1 MSEVDVGGMAVEVN
15 LPDTIPLHV
24 VAMWQ
29 MAADEQSDT
38 MADDRK
44 VCVKQRCVIEFLHA
58 EKMAPIDI
66 HWCLLNASGA
76 QTVDVSTLRQRVV
89 YFSGGDRDSGSP
101 LLVQH
106 AGSCSSL
113 VKMHMKKCFT
123 TENSCSILSVV
134 ASMEINR
141 RHYFQSNLCSTF
153 LSNQVPSFYDQI
165 RQ

>member
-66 HWCLLNASGA
+66 HWCLLN
-76 QTVDVSTLRQRVV
+76 VDE
-89 YFSGGDRDSGSP
+89 D
-101 LLVQH
+101 
-106 AGSCSSL
+106 
-113 VKMHMKKCFT
+113 
-123 TENSCSILSVV
+123 
-134 ASMEINR
+134 
-141 RHYFQSNLCSTF
+141 
-153 LSNQVPSFYDQI
+153 
-165 RQ
+165 

>member
-1 MSEVDVGGMAVEVN
+1 MCPSLLCWPMMSEVDVGGMAVEVN

-44 VCVKQRCVIEFLHA
+44 GCVKQRCVIEFLHA

-66 HWCLLNASGA
+66 HWCLLNVSGA

-89 YFSGGDRDSGSP
+89 YFSGGDRDSGSS
-101 LLVQH
+101 LLLRLFTSTIYRLLFITGENAYEKVFYNWEFLLYPIC
-106 AGSCSSL
+106 CSL
-113 VKMHMKKCFT
+113 YG
-123 TENSCSILSVV
+123 N
-134 ASMEINR
+134 
-141 RHYFQSNLCSTF
+141 
-153 LSNQVPSFYDQI
+153 
-165 RQ
+165 